1 MGRLSW
7 FLACLL
13 FGVVAQA
20 EPKADPRQLALDGA
34 VAFERGDLDA
44 GRAKF
49 EELLALEPEN
59 IVALVN
65 LGSLEYR
72 AGRLEEAEAH
82 LRRATRISPESFSAW
97 LTLGVVAHDAE
108 KLDLALAALFQ
119 AVVLDP
125 KDARTRGYLGVTLGR
140 KGWLDGA
147 EAEFRKAVELDDTHR
162 EAHFNLAVLYLQ
174 QQPPALEL
182 ARRHYRRAREL
193 GAAPDSL
200 VEKQLGPVKEK

>member
-1 MGRLSW
+1 MWR
-7 FLACLL
+7 FLFVLCLL
-13 FGVVAQA
+13 GAAASA
-20 EPKADPRQLALDGA
+20 EVKEDPRQLALDGA
-34 VAFERGDLDA
+34 VAFEGGDLEA

-49 EELLALEPEN
+49 TRLLELEPEN

-82 LRRATRISPESFSAW
+82 LRRATRLSPESFSAW
-97 LTLGVVAHDAE
+97 LTLGVTAHDAG

-119 AVVLDP
+119 AVLLDP
-125 KDARTRGYLGVTLGR
+125 KDARTHSYLGVTLGR

-174 QQPPALEL
+174 HQPPAREL

-193 GAAPDSL
+193 GAEPDSL
-200 VEKQLGPVKEK
+200 IEKQLAPGKEK